1 MAQVTVNSAYA
12 FENFSF
18 PLTWARSIA
27 ERFARHRRYRQTLD
41 ELSSLSNHDLA
52 DLGLHRSAL
61 RRVAWQAAYDA

>member
-1 MAQVTVNSAYA
+1 MAHVTVNSAYA

-27 ERFARHRRYRQTLD
+27 GRYLRHRQYRKTLS
-41 ELSSLSNHDLA
+41 ELAALSNRDLA

-61 RRVAWQAAYDA
+61 RRVAWQAVYDA